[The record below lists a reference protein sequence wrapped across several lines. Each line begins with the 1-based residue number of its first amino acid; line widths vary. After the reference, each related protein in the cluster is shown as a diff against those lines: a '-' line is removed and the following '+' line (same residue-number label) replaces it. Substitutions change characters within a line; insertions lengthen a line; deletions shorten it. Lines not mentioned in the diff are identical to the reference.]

1 MLFYYPKVVVI
12 TVTNGRVRSES
23 RVDIV
28 KSSEHFSE
36 SLFKVIANIIPV
48 VATGQA
54 AATVRVVHT
63 IEDTLN
69 NLITENAISGIA
81 RSL

>member
-1 MLFYYPKVVVI
+1 M
-12 TVTNGRVRSES
+12 
-23 RVDIV
+23 

-63 IEDTLN
+63 IEGTLN
-69 NLITENAISGIA
+69 NLITKNAISGIA

>member
-1 MLFYYPKVVVI
+1 M
-12 TVTNGRVRSES
+12 
-23 RVDIV
+23 

-54 AATVRVVHT
+54 AATVMVVHT
-63 IEDTLN
+63 IEGTLN
-69 NLITENAISGIA
+69 NLITKNAISGIA